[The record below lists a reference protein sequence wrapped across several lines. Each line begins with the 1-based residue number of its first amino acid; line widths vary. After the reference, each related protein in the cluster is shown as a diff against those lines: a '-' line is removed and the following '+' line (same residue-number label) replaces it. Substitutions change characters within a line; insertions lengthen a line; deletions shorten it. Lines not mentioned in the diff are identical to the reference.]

1 MYFLNLWSMKIA
13 IIGSRECGNINLEQ
27 ELIKRF
33 DIVTNDTIISGG
45 ARGIDT
51 LAAQFARKHGI
62 KLLEFRPDYATYGLG
77 ATFVRNRMI
86 VDVADVVIAFWNG
99 TSRGTKYT
107 IEYAKKKYV
116 PVVIIKI

>member
-1 MYFLNLWSMKIA
+1 MKIA
-13 IIGSRECGNINLEQ
+13 IIGSREFGNINFEQKLERMF
-27 ELIKRF
+27 LISGH
-33 DIVTNDTIISGG
+33 DTIISGG

-62 KLLEFRPDYATYGLG
+62 KLLEFRPDYTTYGRG

-86 VDVADVVIAFWNG
+86 VDMADVVIAFWNG
-99 TSRGTKYT
+99 SSRGTKYT

>member
-1 MYFLNLWSMKIA
+1 MKIA
-13 IIGSRECGNINLEQ
+13 IIGSRECGNINFEELLEKH
-27 ELIKRF
+27 LNVIA
-33 DIVTNDTIISGG
+33 NDTIISGG

-51 LAAQFARKHGI
+51 LAAQYAKKHGV
-62 KLLEFRPDYATYGLG
+62 KLLEFRPDYTTFGRS

-99 TSRGTKYT
+99 SSRGTKYT

-116 PVVIIKI
+116 PMVIIRI

>member
-1 MYFLNLWSMKIA
+1 MKIA
-13 IIGSRECGNINLEQ
+13 IIGSREAGNINLEQ
-27 ELIKRF
+27 ELINRLGIF
-33 DIVTNDTIISGG
+33 TNDTIISGG

-51 LAAQFARKHGI
+51 LAAQVARKHGI
-62 KLLEFRPDYATYGLG
+62 RLLEFRPDYATYGRG
-77 ATFVRNRMI
+77 ATFVRNRQI
-86 VDVADVVIAFWNG
+86 VDEADVVIAFWNG

>member
-1 MYFLNLWSMKIA
+1 MKIA
-13 IIGSRECGNINLEQ
+13 IIGSREPGNINFE
-27 ELIKRF
+27 ELLKKHM
-33 DIVTNDTIISGG
+33 DILANDTIISGG

-51 LAAQFARKHGI
+51 LAAMYARKRGM
-62 KLLEFRPDYATYGLG
+62 KLLEFRPDYATFGRG

-86 VDVADVVIAFWNG
+86 VDVADIVIAFWNG
-99 TSRGTKYT
+99 SSRGTKYT